1 MKKFIL
7 GAIFVALLL
16 SGCSSE
22 KTGDFQLYLTDA
34 SIAGLEHVYVSISGV
49 YLRKQDGN
57 WTDSILSG
65 TLTFDLLSLRDKEDI
80 VADVKLHEG
89 TYTGIKLV
97 VSAASVVVDTQTF
110 NITIDPPLEVV
121 IPVVFTIRVD
131 GTVELVLDF
140 DAGQSLKDSGNYQ
153 FLLVP
158 VIVVKRIGY

>member
-1 MKKFIL
+1 MKKCIL

-22 KTGDFQLYLTDA
+22 KTGNFQLYLTDA
-34 SIAGLEHVYVSISGV
+34 SVAGLEHVYVTISGV

-57 WTDSILSG
+57 WTDNILG
-65 TLTFDLLSLRDKEDI
+65 DPLTFDLLSLRDREDI

-110 NITIDPPLEVV
+110 SITIDPPLEVV
-121 IPVVFTIRVD
+121 IPVVFTIRID
-131 GTVELVLDF
+131 ATVELVLDF
-140 DAGQSLKDSGNYQ
+140 DAGQSLRDLGNYQ

-158 VIVVKRIGY
+158 VIVVKSIGY